1 MRNSPFQLNN
11 TSVINTLETNVAY
24 RKHRQNIDQY
34 HSKMANPPDHIG
46 DVSGKRAQVQRT
58 RRFENS
64 AKYREEEKS
73 NLRLLN
79 RFVEI

>member
-1 MRNSPFQLNN
+1 
-11 TSVINTLETNVAY
+11 
-24 RKHRQNIDQY
+24 
-34 HSKMANPPDHIG
+34 MANPADHIG

-79 RFVEI
+79 RFVEIQRG